1 MNTDSLEARIY
12 SAFPIIKIES
22 DEEPRLLEQLR
33 EISRQTAKALLTWS
47 AASGLQSLEAARSE
61 QGYPVAWAIKGEAD
75 SDSQCPEALFEELAK
90 GTRNTIIVLLDFHPY
105 LTNPRVTRLLKELA
119 FDCEN
124 TKNKVIL
131 ISHSITIPDE
141 IARLTQP
148 FEVTLPSVTDIANLV
163 DQEATLFKIKR
174 KDKTLV
180 IDETAKSLLINNMV
194 GVNTSDALRLI
205 RNAIYVD
212 NAITASDIPEIKKAK
227 YDLISHSGA
236 LTYEYD
242 TSSFGKIGGFKNLKA
257 WVAKRQNAILSKS
270 TDVAKSND
278 RPKGILLLGVQ
289 GCGKSLAARALSG
302 QLGVPLIRLDFGSLF
317 NKYVGES
324 EKNLREALHSAQV
337 MSPCV
342 LWIDELEKSITTG
355 SDDTGASSRILS
367 YLLNWMQENRSGTFV
382 VATANDIT
390 ALPPELIRKGRI
402 DEIFFVDLPTRSI
415 RIEILR
421 SVLLKRGIDLES
433 FDLPRIATV
442 CKGFSGAEIEQAVVA
457 SLYQTE
463 YVGAPPGAE
472 AIMHEMRQTQP
483 LSVVRAESIAA
494 LRHWAADRTV
504 PVDDADESDVD
515 DEVVSNHAA
524 YNFYRSNG

>member
-1 MNTDSLEARIY
+1 MMDTDSLEAHIY
-12 SAFPIIKIES
+12 SAFPIIKIET
-22 DEEPRLLEQLR
+22 DEEPRLLDQLR
-33 EISRQTAKALLTWS
+33 GVSRRTHRALKTWS
-47 AASGLQSLEAARSE
+47 VASGLQTLEGDRTTKN
-61 QGYPVAWAIKGEAD
+61 YPYTWAIKAD
-75 SDSQCPEALFEELAK
+75 DDSESHDPEAVLEKLSSDTE
-90 GTRNTIIVLLDFHPY
+90 NTIVVLLDFHPF
-105 LTNPRVTRLLKELA
+105 LTNPRVLRLLKELA
-119 FDCEN
+119 FECDDK
-124 TKNKVIL
+124 KNKLIL
-131 ISHSITIPDE
+131 LSHAITVPDE
-141 IARLTQP
+141 IARLTQMY
-148 FEVTLPSVTDIANLV
+148 EVSLPSVGEIAKLV
-163 DQEATLFKIKR
+163 DQEAALFKIKR
-174 KDKTLV
+174 KDETLA
-180 IDETAKSLLINNMV
+180 IDQTAKSLLINNLV

-212 NAITASDIPEIKKAK
+212 NAITASDVPEIKKAK

-242 TSSFGKIGGFKNLKA
+242 TSSFENIGGFVNLKS
-257 WVAKRQNAILSKS
+257 WVSKRQKAILSTSVDASGNK
-270 TDVAKSND
+270 D

-324 EKNLREALHSAQV
+324 EKNIREALHSAEV

-342 LWIDELEKSITTG
+342 LWIDELEKSITSG

-402 DEIFFVDLPTRSI
+402 DEIFFVDLPSRTI
-415 RIEILR
+415 RIDIMR
-421 SVLLKRGIDLES
+421 SVLQKRGIDPAL
-433 FDLPRIATV
+433 FDLARIARE
-442 CKGFSGAEIEQAVVA
+442 CDGFSGAEIEQAVVA
-457 SLYQTE
+457 SLYHTE
-463 YVGAPPGAE
+463 YIDAPLCADS
-472 AIMHEMRQTQP
+472 IIHEMQQTQP

-504 PVDDADESDVD
+504 PVDEYDDSDKSETLD
-515 DEVVSNHAA
+515 RQAA
-524 YNFYRSNG
+524 